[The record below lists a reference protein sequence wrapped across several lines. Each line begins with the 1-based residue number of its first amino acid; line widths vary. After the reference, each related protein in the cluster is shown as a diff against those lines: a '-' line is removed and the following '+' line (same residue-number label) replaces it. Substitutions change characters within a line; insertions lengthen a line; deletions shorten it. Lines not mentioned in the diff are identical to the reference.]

1 MTLNYYVNYKYSK
14 ITSEFYSEF
23 NNCNFT
29 DAKSLIDS
37 DNIYLKLKKK
47 TLNNDLNTYFSGI
60 VNNICDTLSEDD
72 ENKDKALIVLNEI
85 KSYDILNSS
94 INKLI
99 ISLDESYE
107 PEDSSDYEALLSLG
121 LDNCDSGNFETAL
134 NFLKKIPAD
143 SDYSEKANEYIE
155 KCISNYKESIFNEA
169 DELANND
176 YYTKA
181 INLLNNIDTSIVS
194 KDDSDIQNKI
204 TSIAEAKESYLASL
218 SSSDSTQNS
227 TSTSSELLNSITS
240 SNINT
245 LNLESLTSN
254 LIYVSLADQITYV
267 YKGSMNK
274 WDKIKSFTCST
285 GIDGENT
292 LLVFMM

>member
-1 MTLNYYVNYKYSK
+1 MQNLFRKRKKNNIFKIVTTAFSFLLLILTLNYYVNYKYSK

-107 PEDSSDYEALLSLG
+107 P
-121 LDNCDSGNFETAL
+121 
-134 NFLKKIPAD
+134 
-143 SDYSEKANEYIE
+143 
-155 KCISNYKESIFNEA
+155 
-169 DELANND
+169 
-176 YYTKA
+176 
-181 INLLNNIDTSIVS
+181 
-194 KDDSDIQNKI
+194 
-204 TSIAEAKESYLASL
+204 
-218 SSSDSTQNS
+218 
-227 TSTSSELLNSITS
+227 
-240 SNINT
+240 
-245 LNLESLTSN
+245 
-254 LIYVSLADQITYV
+254 
-267 YKGSMNK
+267 
-274 WDKIKSFTCST
+274 
-285 GIDGENT
+285 
-292 LLVFMM
+292 